1 MWIESLNLSLK
12 EKQKLKN
19 VLNESRIVNINFM
32 QNIMYLSLQNSKMV
46 LLRNSTEELF
56 KELKKIYR
64 EKFLI
69 ERKNKKN

>member
-1 MWIESLNLSLK
+1 MWIENLNLSSK
-12 EKQKLKN
+12 EKQELKN
-19 VLNESRIVNINFM
+19 VLDESKIVNISFM
-32 QNIMYLSLQNSKMV
+32 QNIIYLSLQNSKIV

-56 KELKKIYR
+56 TELKKKYR